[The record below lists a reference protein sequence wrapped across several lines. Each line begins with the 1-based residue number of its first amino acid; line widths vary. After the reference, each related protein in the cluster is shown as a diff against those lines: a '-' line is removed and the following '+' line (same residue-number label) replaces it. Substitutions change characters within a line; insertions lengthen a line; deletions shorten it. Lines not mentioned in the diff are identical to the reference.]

1 MQPQGTL
8 VELREDD
15 RHKPKEI
22 DLKLYYF
29 PGACSLADHIVLK
42 WTDVDHTTVRL
53 DRETIKSREY
63 LALNPNGTVPFL
75 VDGDF
80 TLTENAAILRYVAE
94 ARPEAALLGE
104 HCRRGR
110 AEVVRWVA
118 FLNSDLHGAFKPIFS
133 PTAYFPEETMAPVVA
148 NQARQ
153 RVGSYLQ
160 RIDDHMEG
168 KAWLTGARSIA
179 DPYLFV
185 MLRWANGAGIPVDEF
200 SNLPRFFERM
210 QADAG
215 VQAAIFEEEGSL

>member
-1 MQPQGTL
+1 VQQIDQPL
-8 VELREDD
+8 S
-15 RHKPKEI
+15 HKPKEI

-42 WTDVDHTTVRL
+42 WTGVDHTTVRL
-53 DRETIKSREY
+53 DRGTIKSPEY

-110 AEVVRWVA
+110 AEVVRWTA
-118 FLNSDLHGAFKPIFS
+118 FLNSDVHGAFKPIFG
-133 PTAYFPEETMAPVVA
+133 PTLYYPDATMADVVVE
-148 NQARQ
+148 QARE
-153 RVGSYLQ
+153 RVGAYLQ
-160 RIDDHMEG
+160 RIDEQMEG
-168 KAWLTGARSIA
+168 KSWLTGTRSIA

-185 MLRWANGAGIPVDEF
+185 MLRWANGTGIPVGQF
-200 SNLPRFFERM
+200 RNLSGFFTHM
-210 QADAG
+210 HADAG
-215 VQAAIFEEEGSL
+215 VQAAIADEEGSL